1 MGETIYT
8 RSGPI
13 RKHEDRKPIRTY
25 RVPTATDDEIRIN
38 IPISATKQEIAL
50 AIDIMQAVCRHWE
63 GEDEE
68 HTDGPKQLSF

>member
-25 RVPTATDDEIRIN
+25 RVPIETDDEIRIN
-38 IPISATKQEIAL
+38 IPISATRQELAL

-63 GEDEE
+63 GEDEK
-68 HTDGPKQLSF
+68 HTDGPEQLSF